1 MLVVSNTSPLSNL
14 AIIGQLAL
22 VREQLGKVIIP
33 PAARAELGRNPHP
46 AARAALEAALH
57 DGWISVSPL
66 TGVLPEKLA
75 AALDLGEAEALALA
89 GESKASLVLLDES
102 AARELARQLGFNF
115 TGALGVLRRAKQT
128 GRIDSLK
135 VQINR
140 LQVEARFFIKP
151 ALEKALLISVGES

>member
-14 AIIGQLAL
+14 AIIGRLELA
-22 VREQLGKVIIP
+22 REQLGNMVIP
-33 PAARAELGRNPHP
+33 PAVRAELGRNPHP
-46 AARAALEAALH
+46 TARAALEAAIH
-57 DGWISVSPL
+57 EGWISVVPL
-66 TGVLPEKLA
+66 TGTLPDKLA
-75 AALDLGEAEALALA
+75 DSLDLGEAEALALA
-89 GESKASLVLLDES
+89 GEIKASLVLLDES
-102 AARELARQLGFNF
+102 AAREMARQLGFNF

-140 LQVEARFFIKP
+140 LRVEARFFINP